1 MARILIVNGPNLDR
15 LGTRQPEIYGHKT
28 LQNLEQ
34 EVSDT
39 ARELD
44 LGVAFFQSND
54 EAAIVDFIRNEA
66 PNSSAL
72 IINAGALSHYSQS
85 LPEVLKSTGIPTIE
99 VHISNVSA
107 REEFRHTSVI
117 APFCVGQ
124 IVGLG
129 LDGYRLALRWFSYN
143 LRG

>member
-15 LGTRQPEIYGHKT
+15 LGIRQPEIYGHKT
-28 LQNLEQ
+28 LQDLER

-39 ARELD
+39 ARD
-44 LGVAFFQSND
+44 LGLQVAFFQSND

-66 PNSSAL
+66 PNSSGM
-72 IINAGALSHYSQS
+72 IINAAALSHYSQS
-85 LPEVLKSTGIPTIE
+85 LPEVLKSVGIPTIE
-99 VHISNVSA
+99 VHISNVFA

-117 APFCVGQ
+117 APLCVGQ

-129 LDGYRLALRWFSYN
+129 LDGYRLALRWFADH